1 MLLAG
6 DKQISMD
13 SVLVLDIGMSSL
25 EDMCS
30 TCHGHMIP
38 ALTRVLSHGHVSC
51 TRDGVTSVPSVITS
65 YFHSW
70 YKTLWLKQKKN
81 DFIFRLE
88 FMGVSLVITAVAT
101 ILM

>member
-6 DKQISMD
+6 DMQISMD

-38 ALTRVLSHGHVSC
+38 ALTRVLSRGLEHVSC
-51 TRDGVTSVPSVITS
+51 ARDGVTSVPSVIMS

-70 YKTLWLKQKKN
+70 YKTLYLKQNKN
-81 DFIFRLE
+81 D
-88 FMGVSLVITAVAT
+88 
-101 ILM
+101 